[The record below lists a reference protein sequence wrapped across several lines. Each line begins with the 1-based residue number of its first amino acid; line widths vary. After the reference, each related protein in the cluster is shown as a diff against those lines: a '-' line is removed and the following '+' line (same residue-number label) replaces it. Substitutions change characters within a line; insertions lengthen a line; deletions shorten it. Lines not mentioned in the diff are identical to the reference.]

1 MFITSA
7 TTTTTTITGPKGD
20 HHMPHKH
27 KQQTVMC
34 DWKVREQRED
44 KGKIPCF
51 MYKDNLA
58 VFMY

>member
-34 DWKVREQRED
+34 DWTVSEQRED
-44 KGKIPCF
+44 KGVWTKAQGSGQF
-51 MYKDNLA
+51 KG
-58 VFMY
+58 